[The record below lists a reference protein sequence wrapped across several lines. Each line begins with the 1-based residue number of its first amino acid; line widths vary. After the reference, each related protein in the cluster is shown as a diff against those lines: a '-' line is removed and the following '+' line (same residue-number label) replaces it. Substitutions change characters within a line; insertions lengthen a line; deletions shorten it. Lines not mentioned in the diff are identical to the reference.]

1 MSGPASVAPTAVV
14 AGNVVLGADVTVGPF
29 AVVGSD
35 DEDPV
40 TVGAGT
46 AIEPFALIEPGVTIG
61 ENCIVD
67 AYCRIA
73 GGSRIGDGTQILYG
87 AAVFERAVIGASCI
101 IGGNVADRTVIE
113 DFVTHF
119 GEIAHDYRHPG
130 DLKDW
135 DGVESESPRICS
147 RAVIGQNAILVGP
160 ITIGAGSYVSAGE
173 VVHVDVP
180 AGHLYQRGQTAP
192 LRLLKGFVRARTD
205 GRAE

>member
-1 MSGPASVAPTAVV
+1 MSRPSSVALTAVV
-14 AGNVVLGADVTVGPF
+14 AANVELGEGVTIGPF

-40 TVGAGT
+40 SIGDGAS
-46 AIEPFALIEPGVTIG
+46 IEPFALVEPGVTIG
-61 ENCIVD
+61 ARCLVD

-73 GGSRIGDGTQILYG
+73 SGSRIGDDTQVLYG

-135 DGVESESPRICS
+135 DEVESPSPVIRS
-147 RAVIGQNAILVGP
+147 RAVVGQNAILVGP
-160 ITIGAGSYVSAGE
+160 ITIGAGSYISAGE
-173 VVHVDVP
+173 VVHVDVGP
-180 AGHLYQRGQTAP
+180 GLLYQRGKTAS
-192 LRLLKGFVRARTD
+192 LRRLNGLVRARTD
-205 GRAE
+205 GQPK